1 MKTINTDVY
10 NAMTG
15 SMLQPAMLID
25 LMLDEPL
32 YLWTGVGDLE
42 YESETYKGTGAF
54 GTISTSDTDSSLS
67 ANGISLTLSG
77 VPTDVLQFALSPNYR
92 NKKVIVNIVLFDN
105 NGTLIGGN
113 RFYVGR
119 IDVVNISKSGEE
131 NIITVNVENHLINF
145 SRPLIRRYNQEDQHL
160 FVDNT
165 DIGFEYISKITSD
178 IVFNW
183 GNISL
188 TLRQKAFSPSGP
200 GGGFGPGSSGDEGF
214 TGGGGS
220 GFDPGFLLPPFDPI
234 FNVPP
239 IDAIGDRGF

>member
-1 MKTINTDVY
+1 MKTIDADVY
-10 NAMTG
+10 NAMSG
-15 SMLQPAMLID
+15 SILQPAMLID
-25 LMLDEPL
+25 LLLDEPL

-42 YESETYKGTGAF
+42 YESQTYKGTGAF

-92 NKKVIVNIVLFDN
+92 NKKVVVNIVLFDSD
-105 NGTLIGGN
+105 GMLVGGN

-145 SRPLIRRYNQEDQHL
+145 SRPLIRRYNQEDQQL

-165 DIGFEYISKITSD
+165 DIGFEYISKINGD
-178 IVFNW
+178 IAFNW
-183 GNISL
+183 GNASL
-188 TLRQKAFSPSGP
+188 ILRQKTFTSFSPDNND
-200 GGGFGPGSSGDEGF
+200 GGAEVGRG
-214 TGGGGS
+214 
-220 GFDPGFLLPPFDPI
+220 DPGFSSDFINTPSDSF
-234 FNVPP
+234 FYSPP
-239 IDAIGDRGF
+239 IEIVPSRPL